1 MKNIISASMLASDLT
16 NIEKEIHRTEN
27 AQVEWL
33 HIDVMDGVFVD
44 NITYGNNVVAAMRKV
59 SNIYFD
65 THLMVTDPTKLIPLF
80 AKAGSNM
87 LTIHLESKGNTEENL
102 RAIRENGM
110 NAGLAIKPAT
120 DWKEVIPY
128 LPLCDMVLVMTVEP
142 GYGGQGFI
150 PQCADKV
157 AMLRKYCNENGFD
170 RMNIQVDGGIN
181 TATAATVKDAGA
193 NVLVAGRYESGG
205 RRYTLKAIGQQLSC
219 LVCKQSVIFLRV
231 AHTVEI
237 RI

>member
-59 SNIYFD
+59 SDIYFD
-65 THLMVTDPTKLIPLF
+65 THLMVTDPTNLIPLF

-128 LPLCDMVLVMTVEP
+128 LPLCDMVLVMSVEP
-142 GYGGQGFI
+142 GFGGQKFLPTTPARIAAIRAERARLG
-150 PQCADKV
+150 
-157 AMLRKYCNENGFD
+157 CNTLIE
-170 RMNIQVDGGIN
+170 VDGGIN
-181 TATAATVKDAGA
+181 TVTGPQCIEAG
-193 NVLVAGRYESGG
+193 VDWLVAGNSLFRAEDH
-205 RRYTLKAIGQQLSC
+205 AA
-219 LVCKQSVIFLRV
+219 VVRV
-231 AHTVEI
+231 LHSK
-237 RI
+237 

>member
-1 MKNIISASMLASDLT
+1 MKNIISASMLASDLA

-44 NITYGNNVVAAMRKV
+44 NITYGNNVVTAVRKV
-59 SNIYFD
+59 SDIYFD

-87 LTIHLESKGNTEENL
+87 LTIHLESEGDTKENL
-102 RAIRENGM
+102 IAIRENGM
-110 NAGLAIKPAT
+110 QSGLAIKPGT

-150 PQCADKV
+150 PECADKV
-157 AMLRKYCNENGFD
+157 AQLRQYCNENGFNE
-170 RMNIQVDGGIN
+170 MNIQVDGGIN
-181 TATAATVKDAGA
+181 AKTADTVKNAGA
-193 NVLVAGRYESGG
+193 NVLVAGTY
-205 RRYTLKAIGQQLSC
+205 LFKAEDM
-219 LVCKQSVIFLRV
+219 K
-231 AHTVEI
+231 AAAEAI
-237 RI
+237 R

>member
-1 MKNIISASMLASDLT
+1 MKTIISASMLASDLA

-59 SNIYFD
+59 SDIYFD

-87 LTIHLESKGNTEENL
+87 LTIHLESNGDAKANL
-102 RAIRENGM
+102 AAIRENGM
-110 NAGLAIKPAT
+110 QAGLAIKPAT

-150 PQCADKV
+150 PECADK
-157 AMLRKYCNENGFD
+157 AGKLRKYCNENGFD
-170 RMNIQVDGGIN
+170 EMDIQVDGRIN
-181 TATAATVKDAGA
+181 AATADTAKKAGA
-193 NVLVAGRYESGG
+193 NVLVAGTY
-205 RRYTLKAIGQQLSC
+205 LFKAEDM
-219 LVCKQSVIFLRV
+219 K
-231 AHTVEI
+231 AATDAI
-237 RI
+237 R

>member
-16 NIEKEIHRTEN
+16 NIEKEIRRTEN

-59 SNIYFD
+59 SDIYFD

-87 LTIHLESKGNTEENL
+87 LTIHLESKGDTTANL
-102 RAIRENGM
+102 KYIKKSGM

-170 RMNIQVDGGIN
+170 KMNIQVDGGIN

-193 NVLVAGRYESGG
+193 NVLVAGTYLFRAVDM
-205 RRYTLKAIGQQLSC
+205 KA
-219 LVCKQSVIFLRV
+219 
-231 AHTVEI
+231 AADAI
-237 RI
+237 R

>member
-1 MKNIISASMLASDLT
+1 
-16 NIEKEIHRTEN
+16 
-27 AQVEWL
+27 
-33 HIDVMDGVFVD
+33 MDGVFVD

-59 SNIYFD
+59 SDIYFD
-65 THLMVTDPTKLIPLF
+65 THLMVTDPTNLIPLF
-80 AKAGSNM
+80 ALAGSNM
-87 LTIHLESKGNTEENL
+87 LTIHLESKGNTTANL
-102 RAIRENGM
+102 KYIKKSGM

-170 RMNIQVDGGIN
+170 KMNIQVDGGIN

-193 NVLVAGRYESGG
+193 NVLVAGTYLFRAVDM
-205 RRYTLKAIGQQLSC
+205 KA
-219 LVCKQSVIFLRV
+219 
-231 AHTVEI
+231 AADAI
-237 RI
+237 R

>member
-1 MKNIISASMLASDLT
+1 MKTIISASMLASDLA

-59 SNIYFD
+59 SDIYFD

-87 LTIHLESKGNTEENL
+87 LTIHLESNGDAKANL
-102 RAIRENGM
+102 AAIRENGM
-110 NAGLAIKPAT
+110 QAGLAIKPAT

-128 LPLCDMVLVMTVEP
+128 LPLCDMALVMTVEP

-150 PQCADKV
+150 PECADK
-157 AMLRKYCNENGFD
+157 AGKLRKYCNENGFAE
-170 RMNIQVDGGIN
+170 MNIQVDGGIN
-181 TATAATVKDAGA
+181 AATADTVKKAGA
-193 NVLVAGRYESGG
+193 NVLVAGTY
-205 RRYTLKAIGQQLSC
+205 LFKAEDM
-219 LVCKQSVIFLRV
+219 K
-231 AHTVEI
+231 AATDAI
-237 RI
+237 R